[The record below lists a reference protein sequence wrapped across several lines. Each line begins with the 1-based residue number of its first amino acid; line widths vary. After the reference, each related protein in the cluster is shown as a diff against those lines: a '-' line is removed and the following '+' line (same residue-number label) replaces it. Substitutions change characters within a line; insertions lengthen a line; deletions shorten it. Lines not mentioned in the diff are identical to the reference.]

1 MALSQ
6 MQLIKSLEETLR
18 WFERELQWGVPPA
31 ELAHLVNRIGA
42 LFTAINC
49 NGQLAVDAK
58 QGGYDVVC
66 ANGYRYSVTCVATKK
81 IRGEVNFT
89 REVLEMVDRV
99 AVLQLNLDEMEV
111 VPLLDVA
118 VEELSEY
125 VSVHEG
131 GKLILSLGGL
141 RKKPK
146 GRSEIAVLR
155 EVVYRDYLIR
165 ELETGYVEVALYGTS
180 VDRIKPVIQK
190 LAVELGVSL
199 HNGMGSSKNI
209 KMLGALVMNAIEEQ
223 EI

>member
-18 WFERELQWGVPPA
+18 WFERERQWGVPPT
-31 ELAHLVNRIGA
+31 ELAHLVTRIGE

-49 NGQLAVDAK
+49 NGQIAMDPK
-58 QGGYDVVC
+58 QAGYDVVSSE
-66 ANGYRYSVTCVATKK
+66 GYRYSVSCVLTKK
-81 IRGEVNFT
+81 ARGEINFT
-89 REVLEMVDRV
+89 REVLEKVDRV
-99 AVLQLNLDEMEV
+99 AVLQFNVDEMEI

-118 VEELSEY
+118 VEELPEY
-125 VSVHEG
+125 VTVHEG
-131 GKLILSLGGL
+131 GKLILPLNSLI
-141 RKKPK
+141 KEPK
-146 GRSEIAVLR
+146 SRSEIAVLR
-155 EVVYRDYLIR
+155 EVVYRDYLLR
-165 ELETGYVEVALYGTS
+165 ELETGYVEVALYGTP